1 MSDELQNKA
10 KENNSINKNK
20 SETIYQAALNS
31 TCEDDEWLCVVS
43 QHGRLPLKKTS
54 KRLDAGQKKQKKPS
68 IEIEFDR

>member
-1 MSDELQNKA
+1 MSDELQDKA
-10 KENNSINKNK
+10 KEDNSINKNK

-31 TCEDDEWLCVVS
+31 MGEDDEWLCVVS